1 MLEPGHSR
9 QPGAP
14 RREDRVT
21 DVDGTDGGA
30 LPLAP
35 RPLREPHRSRLAP
48 DHPLRDTILA
58 AHAAAIEAE
67 QPGYADPATGLFVL
81 TAAFLA
87 RRGTCCGSGCRHCP
101 YVDG

>member
-1 MLEPGHSR
+1 VHCAGNDGRKHESR
-9 QPGAP
+9 AAV
-14 RREDRVT
+14 R
-21 DVDGTDGGA
+21 
-30 LPLAP
+30 LPVAV
-35 RPLREPHRSRLAP
+35 RPP

-58 AHAAAIEAE
+58 AHAAAIEAGR
-67 QPGYADPATGLFVL
+67 PWYAEPKTGLFVL